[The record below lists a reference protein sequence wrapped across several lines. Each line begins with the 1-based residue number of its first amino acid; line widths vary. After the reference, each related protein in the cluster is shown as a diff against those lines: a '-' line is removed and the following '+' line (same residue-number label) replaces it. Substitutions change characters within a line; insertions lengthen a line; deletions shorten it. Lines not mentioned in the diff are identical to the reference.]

1 MNNFLEYTNN
11 KTLLLKNN
19 RGGVK
24 IGYAFLE
31 RTYFLQQLK
40 TSFHF
45 FITSY
50 GNIFVFRPCF
60 LLPISL

>member
-1 MNNFLEYTNN
+1 MNNFLEYTDN

-40 TSFHF
+40 TSFYF
-45 FITSY
+45 FITH
-50 GNIFVFRPCF
+50 
-60 LLPISL
+60 